1 MGWGMAD
8 GRKGKLPK
16 TAKREKEKR
25 AAAATNGDEMAHD
38 VIITGGSFKVELRSK
53 EGWTVR

>member
-1 MGWGMAD
+1 MAD